1 MDMELDQL
9 YKSID
14 RLKAKGA
21 VADTYGGTDDPCDP
35 DGGALSD
42 LIEYICVWHSKN
54 RPDWP
59 EALYQVLSWQYQTFY
74 EGAGGYYENF
84 YGESP
89 RELQVKTADFLE
101 EHGYLEIAAQY
112 RQGMDSTIQGI
123 YEWMGDNLEAVW
135 QFCLD
140 VLEAHR
146 LDWPEPEERDTDV

>member
-1 MDMELDQL
+1 MAKIFRVYAANGRDRYAELDL
-9 YKSID
+9 PAGDYEMLD
-14 RLKAKGA
+14 LMERLRLKPGQLP
-21 VADTYGGTDDPCDP
+21 Y
-35 DGGALSD
+35 L
-42 LIEYICVWHSKN
+42 
-54 RPDWP
+54 
-59 EALYQVLSWQYQTFY
+59 
-74 EGAGGYYENF
+74 
-84 YGESP
+84 
-89 RELQVKTADFLE
+89 ELLECRE